1 MNTGI
6 KIVAALAAVAGGIAL
21 VASDNPGAKKF
32 RDNLGNFAGTVAGA
46 AARTAQGTDISYSH
60 DTGWKMT
67 PHVSSP
73 VPTMA
78 SQSTLYGGTM
88 ESINPRD
95 FSRMDS
101 FSQGRWM
108 EMMDKKMQYEAQLK
122 QLEVEKAKYEAMNRA
137 EKHEEAKEEEKHE
150 EA

>member
-32 RDNLGNFAGTVAGA
+32 RDNLGNFAGTMAGA

-73 VPTMA
+73 APTMA
-78 SQSTLYGGTM
+78 SQSTSYGSVM
-88 ESINPRD
+88 ESISPKD
-95 FSRMDS
+95 FSRMDLM
-101 FSQGRWM
+101 SQGRWM
-108 EMMDKKMQYEAQLK
+108 EMERKKMQHEEELK
-122 QLEVEKAKYEAMNRA
+122 RLEVEKAKYEAMNRA
-137 EKHEEAKEEEKHE
+137 EKREEAKKEEKHE

>member
-21 VASDNPGAKKF
+21 IASDNPGAKKF
-32 RDNLGNFAGTVAGA
+32 RDNLGNFAGTMAGA

-73 VPTMA
+73 ASAPSTTDISISGNGIVPDNWNKMTYTQTSMYRD
-78 SQSTLYGGTM
+78 LV
-88 ESINPRD
+88 ESKYKH
-95 FSRMDS
+95 
-101 FSQGRWM
+101 
-108 EMMDKKMQYEAQLK
+108 ELELKK
-122 QLEVEKAKYEAMNRA
+122 LEVEKAKYEAMNRA

>member
-6 KIVAALAAVAGGIAL
+6 KIVAALAAVAGGVAL
-21 VASDNPGAKKF
+21 IASDNPGAKKF
-32 RDNLGNFAGTVAGA
+32 RDNLGNFAGTIAGA

-73 VPTMA
+73 APASSTADISISGTGIVPDNWNKMTYTQTSMYRD
-78 SQSTLYGGTM
+78 LV
-88 ESINPRD
+88 ESKYKH
-95 FSRMDS
+95 
-101 FSQGRWM
+101 
-108 EMMDKKMQYEAQLK
+108 ELELKK
-122 QLEVEKAKYEAMNRA
+122 LEVEKAKYEAMNRA

>member
-21 VASDNPGAKKF
+21 VASDNPRAKKF
-32 RDNLGNFAGTVAGA
+32 RDNLGNFAGTMAGA

-73 VPTMA
+73 APVPKPAVNYGALTPQAFDDMSYI
-78 SQSTLYGGTM
+78 SQT
-88 ESINPRD
+88 
-95 FSRMDS
+95 
-101 FSQGRWM
+101 RWM
-108 EMMDKKMQYEAQLK
+108 EMENKKMQHEAELK
-122 QLEVEKAKYEAMNRA
+122 RLEVEKAKYEAMNRE